1 MESFDTYTMIAALLL
16 MGGAIAAKM
25 VTMYLIKRMKQHI
38 ALVAH
43 THQRV
48 LGELKRAQSQ
58 RMVAE
63 QNKGTLTQK
72 KKKIQKQ
79 IDRLRKA
86 LKEMEDEV
94 AQEREKRE
102 AMRRHLTE

>member
-1 MESFDTYTMIAALLL
+1 MTTFESSIMVVALLL
-16 MGGAIAAKM
+16 MGGAATAKM
-25 VTMYLIKRMKQHI
+25 VTTYLIKRMKQHI

-79 IDRLRKA
+79 F
-86 LKEMEDEV
+86 
-94 AQEREKRE
+94 
-102 AMRRHLTE
+102 